1 MTLTFKTVCILLVL
15 IALVVGGAFFAGCT
29 TTTPQPQATPSPTV
43 TAGVQEAGTTAPVMT
58 TIAPTP
64 PPGPKTKILLA
75 TTTSL
80 YDTGLLDYLKPMF
93 DEKYNVDLLI
103 TSQGTGKAIEIAKRG
118 DCDILAV
125 HSPSQELTYME
136 SGSGVNRRCFAYNY
150 FIIVGPANDPAGVK
164 GMKPEEAFKKLR
176 TAGKANSPGVFFV
189 SRGDNSGTHSAEKN
203 IWKAAGLDYAK
214 DIQKSGNW
222 YIEAGRGMGET
233 LQLASEK
240 QAYTIT
246 DEGTYL
252 AYKGKLDLVPV
263 IEQGDILLN
272 VYSVITVY
280 TSAQP
285 ADKITMANNFVNFLI
300 SPEIQTAIAEYGKET
315 YGKNLFSPMNGQCG
329 QFKCDCTKPATGM
342 KPMLVF
348 NAGSLNTPFAKLE
361 TAYEAANPTVDANLF
376 GGGSSTMIEKIT
388 KGGEYADVLASADSF
403 LIPKMMEPAYTDW
416 YAEFAKNQMVIAYTD
431 KSNYADK
438 ITQENWY
445 EILNMPDV
453 TYVISDPNT
462 DPAGYRAVMTV
473 QLAERVYGLDTIFT
487 SLLGSHGMMT
497 RGFADGIYTIDVT
510 NAKGDGK
517 LVIGKDGP
525 DVISRLKNGEADY
538 AIEYS
543 SVVMQNNL
551 PYITLPGGMDLSD
564 QSQNSKY
571 ATVKVK
577 RKTATGT
584 STETGTAIIYGVTV
598 PKNAM
603 NRQAG
608 IAWVKML
615 LDKTGQDILSADGQ
629 TPIVPAKGYGNVPA
643 ELKGL
648 VV

>member
-1 MTLTFKTVCILLVL
+1 MDRVSFRLRF
-15 IALVVGGAFFAGCT
+15 
-29 TTTPQPQATPSPTV
+29 
-43 TAGVQEAGTTAPVMT
+43 
-58 TIAPTP
+58 TISKVPL
-64 PPGPKTKILLA
+64 PG
-75 TTTSL
+75 
-80 YDTGLLDYLKPMF
+80 
-93 DEKYNVDLLI
+93 
-103 TSQGTGKAIEIAKRG
+103 
-118 DCDILAV
+118 
-125 HSPSQELTYME
+125 
-136 SGSGVNRRCFAYNY
+136 
-150 FIIVGPANDPAGVK
+150 
-164 GMKPEEAFKKLR
+164 
-176 TAGKANSPGVFFV
+176 
-189 SRGDNSGTHSAEKN
+189 
-203 IWKAAGLDYAK
+203 
-214 DIQKSGNW
+214 
-222 YIEAGRGMGET
+222 
-233 LQLASEK
+233 
-240 QAYTIT
+240 
-246 DEGTYL
+246 
-252 AYKGKLDLVPV
+252 
-263 IEQGDILLN
+263 
-272 VYSVITVY
+272 
-280 TSAQP
+280 
-285 ADKITMANNFVNFLI
+285 
-300 SPEIQTAIAEYGKET
+300 
-315 YGKNLFSPMNGQCG
+315 
-329 QFKCDCTKPATGM
+329 
-342 KPMLVF
+342 
-348 NAGSLNTPFAKLE
+348 LE

-538 AIEYS
+538 AIEYR